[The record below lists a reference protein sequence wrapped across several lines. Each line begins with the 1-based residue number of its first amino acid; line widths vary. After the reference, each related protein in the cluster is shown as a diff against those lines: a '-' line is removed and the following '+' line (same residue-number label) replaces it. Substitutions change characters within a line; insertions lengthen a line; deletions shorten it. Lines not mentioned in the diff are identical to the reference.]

1 MLRSDLCDYADA
13 HILVNDTIRLRLLQE
28 QIILEKKEINH

>member
-13 HILVNDTIRLRLLQE
+13 YILVNGTITVVGNQPRDR
-28 QIILEKKEINH
+28 QIDH

>member
-13 HILVNDTIRLRLLQE
+13 YMLVSGTITVAGNIQE
-28 QIILEKKEINH
+28 IDKINQ

>member
-13 HILVNDTIRLRLLQE
+13 NILVNGTISVTTNAGANDIRD
-28 QIILEKKEINH
+28 KKIDH

>member
-13 HILVNDTIRLRLLQE
+13 NILVNGTLQLL
-28 QIILEKKEINH
+28 EINPEIDKINQLY